1 MGVHI
6 VQLGGPTHLKVTLCE
21 LLKMHL
27 FSKKVIRKMFFQ
39 SEMLGCSGFFKDS
52 VP

>member
-27 FSKKVIRKMFFQ
+27 FSKKVIRKMFF
-39 SEMLGCSGFFKDS
+39 SIRNVGMFRIF
-52 VP
+52 